1 MIFVITLI
9 IGIGLLLYILKR
21 LKNRP
26 QRIFFILI
34 IIVLYL
40 VATGKAHWISALVIG
55 LIPIVKKLFFIL
67 TYLPIIQKF
76 RSKYK
81 SDSSPKNNNSMSKKE
96 AADILGVQ
104 ENASKDEIILAHK
117 REIQKHHPDKGG
129 TKYMAIKI
137 NTAKEKLLS

>member
-1 MIFVITLI
+1 MIFFITLI

-26 QRIFFILI
+26 QRVFFILI

-67 TYLPIIQKF
+67 RYLPIIQKF

-81 SDSSPKNNNSMSKKE
+81 SDSSAKNNNSMSKKE
-96 AADILGVQ
+96 AAFFMSFFSLS
-104 ENASKDEIILAHK
+104 AAPALLA
-117 REIQKHHPDKGG
+117 
-129 TKYMAIKI
+129 
-137 NTAKEKLLS
+137 N